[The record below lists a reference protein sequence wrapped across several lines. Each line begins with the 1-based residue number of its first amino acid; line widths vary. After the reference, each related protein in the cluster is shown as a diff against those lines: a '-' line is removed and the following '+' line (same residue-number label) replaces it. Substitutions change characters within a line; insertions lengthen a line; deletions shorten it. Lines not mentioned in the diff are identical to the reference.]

1 MRLPNDSRRI
11 VKPDFESKGL
21 SRGRLNDRFLR
32 EKKKTCEDVHEPHDA
47 LVQRGISESIQV
59 LALNGLFCSC
69 EERGVHVKL
78 QPREQSKLHCNVKS
92 ISSSLKIP

>member
-21 SRGRLNDRFLR
+21 SRGRLNDRVLR
-32 EKKKTCEDVHEPHDA
+32 EKKKTCEDVHEPHDT
-47 LVQRGISESIQV
+47 LVQREISESIQI
-59 LALNGLFCSC
+59 LPLNGLFCSC

-78 QPREQSKLHCNVKS
+78 HPREQSKLHCHVKS
-92 ISSSLKIP
+92 ISSSLKIL

>member
-1 MRLPNDSRRI
+1 MRLPNDSRRT

-32 EKKKTCEDVHEPHDA
+32 ERKTCEDVHEPHDS
-47 LVQRGISESIQV
+47 LVQREISDSIQV

-78 QPREQSKLHCNVKS
+78 HPREQRKLHCNVKS
-92 ISSSLKIP
+92 ISSSLKIL